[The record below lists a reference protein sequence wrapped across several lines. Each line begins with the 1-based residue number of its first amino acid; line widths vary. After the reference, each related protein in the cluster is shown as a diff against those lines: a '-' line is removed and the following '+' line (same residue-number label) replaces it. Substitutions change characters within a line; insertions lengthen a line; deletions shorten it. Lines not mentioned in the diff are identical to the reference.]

1 MITEQQLEYYLDGCE
16 PQAIRFHGLDD
27 AIIGVDHNSQ
37 LCYSYTLMLDIFMER
52 DGMSQEEAMEWID
65 YNVLGTNAGVGFTV
79 IFDE

>member
-16 PQAIRFHGLDD
+16 PQAIRFHELDD

-65 YNVLGTNAGVGFTV
+65 YNVLGTYAGVGFTV
-79 IFDE
+79 VFDE